1 MPRLLKALPLMLAI
15 GALSIVTTGCG
26 TGNSS
31 VRVVNAIPNVG
42 GNGGISLDVYFNG
55 TKDCPGL
62 GFPDVYPAPTTP
74 ASYTSVPSGKDTI
87 QAYDANTTTGPIF
100 GEGWTGT
107 LGSNHYTMLLGGEIG
122 ETGVNSYP
130 PTVYLIPDNNYN
142 TAPTEGNVE
151 IRVINGSTYSA
162 PYGGISGIIFQTG
175 TGPPSYPYT
184 FTFTGLQLGQST
196 DYLPLTWE
204 SSYSIELFLDG
215 TETPLFSPIEIPQS
229 GSSTS
234 GGQITTVVIVDY
246 NNSGNIEISPYPL
259 VLVDLN

>member
-15 GALSIVTTGCG
+15 AALSLVTTGCG
-26 TGNSS
+26 TSGSS

-42 GNGGISLDVYFNG
+42 GNGGIALDVYFNG
-55 TKDCPGL
+55 TKDFTGVT
-62 GFPDVYPAPTTP
+62 FRSVYPAPTTP

-87 QAYDANTTTGPIF
+87 QAYDANTTTSPIF

-107 LGSNHYTMLLGGEIG
+107 LGSDHYTMLLGGEVG
-122 ETGVNSYP
+122 NTSYP

-142 TAPTEGNVE
+142 TAPTEGTVE

-162 PYGGISGIIFQTG
+162 PYGGISGIIFQTD
-175 TGPPSYPYT
+175 TTPPTPPP
-184 FTFTGLQLGQST
+184 FTITGLQLGQST
-196 DYLPLTWE
+196 GYLPFTWE

-246 NNSGNIEISPYPL
+246 NNSGNIEISQYPL